1 MWNEEFDDGDA
12 SDYNYQELCAFSI
25 PEESKQLLQA
35 TTSSPSGV
43 VACPSNTSQLKDFRL
58 EKVDYTFISVF
69 FFITTA
75 EPFVGTSTKTIST
88 II

>member
-1 MWNEEFDDGDA
+1 MVMPLTIIIKSYVPFQPPD
-12 SDYNYQELCAFSI
+12 FSI
-25 PEESKQLLQA
+25 LEPFSPPEESQQLLQA

-69 FFITTA
+69 F
-75 EPFVGTSTKTIST
+75 
-88 II
+88 